1 MPAAARSAQTLGLM
15 FWRALFAFIAMPGMV
30 AFAIPAIWQWQAK
43 RLLPEQPLALA
54 VLAAGTVG
62 LLWCVRDFYVQGKG
76 TLAPWSP
83 TQNLVVVGL
92 YRYSRNPM
100 YVCVLLILLGWAAAF
115 GSPGLLVYA
124 AFIALAF
131 HLRVVYGEEPW
142 LAQKHGSAWQSYVNQ
157 VPRWLRLRARWGL
170 TLRSSGPPPASRLAR
185 APASVIIRCA
195 GQAPSRWGPL
205 SSNVRSHKTPCQNSS
220 IRSTRTPAP

>member
-1 MPAAARSAQTLGLM
+1 MPNMALNIM

-30 AFAIPAIWQWQAK
+30 AFAIPAVWLWQAG
-43 RLLPEQPLALA
+43 RLHPVHPLGLA
-54 VLAAGTVG
+54 VLVAGTVG

-100 YVCVLLILLGWAAAF
+100 YICVLLILLGWATAF
-115 GSPGLLVYA
+115 ASSGLLAYA

-142 LAQKHGSAWQSYVNQ
+142 LAQKHGAAWQAYVNQ
-157 VPRWLRLRARWGL
+157 VPRWFRLGAR
-170 TLRSSGPPPASRLAR
+170 
-185 APASVIIRCA
+185 
-195 GQAPSRWGPL
+195 
-205 SSNVRSHKTPCQNSS
+205 
-220 IRSTRTPAP
+220 